1 MKKFIA
7 RAAVEMG
14 FILFLFYANLL
25 MGEFERGGMGRK
37 NGILWAFG
45 DIFTAKNFAIGVV
58 AALIAYAVFESLR
71 KKI

>member
-1 MKKFIA
+1 MKKFIG

-37 NGILWAFG
+37 NGMRWAFG
-45 DIFTAKNFAIGVV
+45 DIFTAENFAIGMA
-58 AALIAYAVFESLR
+58 AALIAYVFFESLR